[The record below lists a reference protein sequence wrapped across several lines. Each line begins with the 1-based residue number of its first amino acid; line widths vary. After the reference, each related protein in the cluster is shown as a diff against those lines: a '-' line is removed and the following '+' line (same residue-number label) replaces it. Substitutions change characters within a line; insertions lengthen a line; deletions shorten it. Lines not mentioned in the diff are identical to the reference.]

1 MALVARAFV
10 AADFAV
16 DLELLVE
23 VHAVRTRSDAKGTQG
38 ARRRR
43 GTARLRRV
51 DVFKKLCDLVAIP
64 SVTGDERD
72 YADALSRELVGLG
85 LDVERQ
91 ELAPGRFNVLARGAR
106 PRVVFCTHLDTV
118 PPFFGPRED
127 RDAVH
132 GRGSCDAKGPALAMI
147 EAVRTLLAQGEDRIG
162 FLFTCGEETDSAGA
176 ALANAKLAEP
186 WRPAFTI
193 VGEPTENRF
202 AGAHKGI
209 YKAELRASGV
219 AGHSSQSIGPSAIHE
234 LVHVLEKLLAQE
246 WGTHPLLGP
255 GTLNVGMIEGGVASN
270 VVADR
275 ASASL
280 LLRAVE
286 PVDVTERKLCS
297 CLSPHVRI
305 DKAYKSYGPV
315 EFVVPTGHE
324 PIPVAFGTDA
334 PHLGRWGKPLLYG
347 PGRILD
353 AHTDHELV
361 SKRSFE
367 RAVHDYATTARELLS
382 RAEAC
387 A

>member
-1 MALVARAFV
+1 MRLRLRIARA
-10 AADFAV
+10 AA
-16 DLELLVE
+16 
-23 VHAVRTRSDAKGTQG
+23 
-38 ARRRR
+38 
-43 GTARLRRV
+43 ARLPRV

-64 SVTGDERD
+64 SVTGDEKD
-72 YADALSRELVGLG
+72 YADALSRELAALGLG
-85 LDVERQ
+85 VERQ

-127 RDAVH
+127 REAVH

-147 EAVRTLLAQGEDRIG
+147 EAARKLLAQGEDRIG

-176 ALANAKLAEP
+176 ALANAQLAEP

-202 AGAHKGI
+202 AGAHKGV
-209 YKAELRASGV
+209 YKAELVASGV
-219 AGHSSQSIGPSAIHE
+219 AGHSSQNIGPSAIHE
-234 LVHVLEKLLAQE
+234 LVHAIEKLLAQD
-246 WGTHPLLGP
+246 WGRHGLLGP
-255 GTLNVGMIEGGVASN
+255 GTLNIGTISGGVAAN

-275 ASASL
+275 AVASL

-286 PVDVTERKLCS
+286 PVETTERKLCA
-297 CLSPHVRI
+297 CLSPHVALQRP
-305 DKAYKSYGPV
+305 YKSYGPV
-315 EFVVPTGHE
+315 EFEVPHGHE

-361 SKRSFE
+361 TKRSFE
-367 RAVHDYATTARELLS
+367 QAVADYESTARELLA
-382 RAEAC
+382 RPEAC